1 MEKSENT
8 QVVAT
13 RSHWVIGGVVLSAAM
28 LPLCIVAAIFF
39 REAGDRIMFGAAFVL
54 FFAAMIYYLYL
65 ACTLPKIM
73 IAYKK
78 GKFYFHPTK
87 KQTVILPS
95 EEVGEVRRNHHTGA
109 DWRIYARPSGKLIVD
124 YKGGPGVFRFVANL
138 EYAEK
143 TIEKIKRD
151 RREELLREKLLRES
165 GQNGEK

>member
-65 ACTLPKIM
+65 ACTLPKRH
-73 IAYKK
+73 
-78 GKFYFHPTK
+78 GNEF
-87 KQTVILPS
+87 
-95 EEVGEVRRNHHTGA
+95 GRCDRGA
-109 DWRIYARPSGKLIVD
+109 AP
-124 YKGGPGVFRFVANL
+124 
-138 EYAEK
+138 AEM
-143 TIEKIKRD
+143 TLFSVSPQI
-151 RREELLREKLLRES
+151 
-165 GQNGEK
+165 G